1 MINCP
6 LQILKFHLITY
17 IFLGYAMW
25 SYVLVFLDNRVI
37 DLLAGWRNWF
47 SKHSS
52 AVWNLAPLCL
62 MWICGASGITELL
75 NMWKFWE
82 CS

>member
-1 MINCP
+1 M
-6 LQILKFHLITY
+6 
-17 IFLGYAMW
+17 
-25 SYVLVFLDNRVI
+25 I

-52 AVWNLAPLCL
+52 AVWNLVPLCL